1 MKISLL
7 CETSDGARRAMLSGV
22 RADSHVAEKSS
33 KSWIEEV
40 FSKRECAH
48 IIPSSKD
55 PHRCPAGCQ
64 VCQNLIRPLKAEAT
78 ANNEFLVTNEQQAS
92 AN

>member
-22 RADSHVAEKSS
+22 RTDSHVAEKSS

-55 PHRCPAGCQ
+55 PHR
-64 VCQNLIRPLKAEAT
+64 PLKAEAT
-78 ANNEFLVTNEQQAS
+78 ANNEFLITNEQQAS